1 MTDGGEGVKNCPN
14 LRDVIYELPLKTSKI
29 NVIGDFVHSIGNT
42 LSVCTCVEQQPDEEK
57 K

>member
-1 MTDGGEGVKNCPN
+1 MGGEGVKNCPN
-14 LRDVIYELPLKTSKI
+14 LHDVIFELPLKTSKI